1 MKVEILIEND
11 NTGEIE
17 FKENYEVQSRKEF
30 KELVYE
36 IEDIKD
42 NIEYELDVY
51 CTITLNFDWDEAEA
65 LEITEEDCDA

>member
-11 NTGEIE
+11 NTDEIV
-17 FKENYEVQSRKEF
+17 FQENYKVSNRLEF
-30 KELVYE
+30 RELVWE

-42 NIEYELDVY
+42 HIENDIGEY
-51 CTITLNFDWDEAEA
+51 CTITLNFNWDEAEE